1 MEDRR
6 LTTLSI
12 PRNFFFFVVVSEF
25 QLNDAVLNFLLFP
38 SDIDPLKKNVK
49 LFQSNPKDLSA
60 TYLSG
65 EVG

>member
-12 PRNFFFFVVVSEF
+12 PRNFFFVVVSEF

-38 SDIDPLKKNVK
+38 SDIDPLKKM
-49 LFQSNPKDLSA
+49 LFQVISVESKRFKCDISIR
-60 TYLSG
+60 
-65 EVG
+65 

>member
-38 SDIDPLKKNVK
+38 SDIDPLKKMSSYFSRIQK
-49 LFQSNPKDLSA
+49 I
-60 TYLSG
+60 
-65 EVG
+65 